1 MGRSG
6 KVWLVGAGPG
16 DSGLLTLKGK
26 AAIQNADVVFLDRL
40 VNPGMLAWTKS
51 GARVLDVGKEPGGKR
66 TGQKTITRSLIAAAR
81 SGKEVVR
88 LKGGDPFVFG
98 RGGEEAEELARAG
111 IPFEVVPGVTAGV
124 AAPGAEGIPVTHRG
138 VSTELTLK
146 IGARA
151 EGSVS
156 GRTLVGYMAV
166 EGLQDFLD
174 RAVESGFSPDTPA
187 ALISRGT
194 CRGQKSVVST
204 VGNLIRKA
212 TKAGIRAP
220 AVVVVGGVVGLRKWV
235 GRQSRGRL
243 AGQRVILTA
252 SESLG
257 QGWREAFEKEGAE
270 VWELPMTKIR
280 HLKPKASWKDQ
291 VAKTKWVVFT
301 SGAGVRALPGI
312 LGDLRKLAG
321 KKIAVVGRSTAAIL
335 HSIGL
340 QADFVGPGPGAEALA
355 QAWPGKKQDSV
366 LHLTGGEEGGKFA
379 RILKRKGFRV
389 GRIEVYQNHQPPRPS
404 RAILNALKKE
414 GADWVVFASGTAAV
428 RFRRLVHDWAHHP
441 KAAVIGPAT
450 AKVAKANG
458 WRVRVVSREV
468 SPQGVLAGIL
478 KS

>member
-1 MGRSG
+1 
-6 KVWLVGAGPG
+6 
-16 DSGLLTLKGK
+16 
-26 AAIQNADVVFLDRL
+26 
-40 VNPGMLAWTKS
+40 
-51 GARVLDVGKEPGGKR
+51 
-66 TGQKTITRSLIAAAR
+66 
-81 SGKEVVR
+81 
-88 LKGGDPFVFG
+88 
-98 RGGEEAEELARAG
+98 
-111 IPFEVVPGVTAGV
+111 
-124 AAPGAEGIPVTHRG
+124 
-138 VSTELTLK
+138 
-146 IGARA
+146 
-151 EGSVS
+151 
-156 GRTLVGYMAV
+156 
-166 EGLQDFLD
+166 
-174 RAVESGFSPDTPA
+174 
-187 ALISRGT
+187 
-194 CRGQKSVVST
+194 
-204 VGNLIRKA
+204 
-212 TKAGIRAP
+212 
-220 AVVVVGGVVGLRKWV
+220 
-235 GRQSRGRL
+235 
-243 AGQRVILTA
+243 VILTV

-335 HSIGL
+335 NSIGL
-340 QADFVGPGPGAEALA
+340 KADFVGPGPGAEALA
-355 QAWPGKKQDSV
+355 KAWPGKKQDSV

-379 RILKRKGFRV
+379 RILQRKGYRV

-428 RFRRLVHDWAHHP
+428 RFRRLVPNWAHQP

-458 WRVRVVSREV
+458 WRVRVVSRVV